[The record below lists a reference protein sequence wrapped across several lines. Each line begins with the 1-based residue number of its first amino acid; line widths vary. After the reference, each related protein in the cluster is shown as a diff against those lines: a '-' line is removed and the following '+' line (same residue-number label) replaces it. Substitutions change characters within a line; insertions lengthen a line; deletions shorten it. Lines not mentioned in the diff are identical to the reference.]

1 MKIEVYS
8 VVIVVSLMNICF
20 QVLNEKYNRYALQ
33 NLDTCK
39 LLLLHCYVFV
49 RNVQRPCGKRNCSL
63 CKSYLLSSLIYISVC
78 QISITVWNT

>member
-39 LLLLHCYVFV
+39 LLLLHCYVFDRV
-49 RNVQRPCGKRNCSL
+49 AKGIVPCVKA
-63 CKSYLLSSLIYISVC
+63 IYYQV
-78 QISITVWNT
+78 